1 MTAGNL
7 PPTDP
12 EDRANKT
19 PQDSNQAVSS
29 MYGTSSPPR
38 ENALLTNEAV
48 SVRVSESNGDHQCG
62 HVHLSH
68 RAPWLR
74 AALLGANDGLVSVAS
89 LMVGVGAIDSS
100 QIIISG
106 LAGLVGGACSM
117 AIGEYISVYGQ
128 RDIEEADV
136 QKERDEFLKGPEAI
150 ERELEELAQIYVSRG
165 LSHRLAREVA
175 EELSRVDPVR
185 AHARDELGIDM
196 DDLSNPL
203 QAALA
208 SAGAFIV
215 GAIIPLLSAAFIKNH
230 VAQLVVLLLVTTL
243 TFIGF
248 GMLGAWLGGANK
260 IRAAARCTAGGWL
273 AMGITYGIL
282 RLFGTAGMA

>member
-1 MTAGNL
+1 MSGENPSANAT
-7 PPTDP
+7 
-12 EDRANKT
+12 EDN
-19 PQDSNQAVSS
+19 NQQPSDQSA
-29 MYGTSSPPR
+29 SPPR
-38 ENALLTNEAV
+38 ENSLLTNEAIT
-48 SVRVSESNGDHQCG
+48 VRVSESTPDHECG

-89 LMVGVGAIDSS
+89 LMVGVGAVDSS
-100 QIIISG
+100 QIVISG

-128 RDIEEADV
+128 RDVEEADV
-136 QKERDEFLKGPEAI
+136 QKEREEFLKGPEAV
-150 ERELEELAQIYVSRG
+150 EREMEELAQIYVSRG

-208 SAGAFIV
+208 SAAAFIV
-215 GAIIPLLSAAFIKNH
+215 GAIIPLLSAAFIKDH
-230 VAQLVVLLLVTTL
+230 VAQLVVLLVVTTL

-260 IRAAARCTAGGWL
+260 LRAAARTTAGGWL

-282 RLFGTAGMA
+282 RLFGTSGMA